1 MAKVYGDLCGT
12 ILCCPAK
19 PSCTVL
25 PRLCK
30 NKKNPTANA
39 IGYTG
44 EQVIIFL

>member
-30 NKKNPTANA
+30 NKKIQPQMRLDIQGNK
-39 IGYTG
+39 
-44 EQVIIFL
+44 